1 MLKFIRKNIFI
12 ILIFIITLF
21 LGFLTFLTF
30 IDKSFIELTDEN
42 LQYLLV
48 SNILLLLVF
57 FSMIFIEIK
66 NSIKNE
72 IAIEGSRANR
82 KYITFFSLFT
92 LIPSILISVFSL
104 FLFSFALEKYF
115 DKKITTAVSNSYQ
128 LAINYV
134 STVRNKVESDIVLA
148 AFDLNKN
155 VSIFNEN
162 KQRFENYLNSQ
173 KLVRKLDAIFLI
185 DNSGKLLMSTD
196 RNQIQYIPP
205 STEQLKMVLN
215 DERPLKILN
224 AYKNTSAALMR
235 LANYDN
241 TFIYIIKYLDP
252 KISQYLTESSEA
264 LDFYYTVQDKRTGIK
279 FSFAIIY
286 IIIVTLLLFLS
297 ISIAIRFSSRF
308 FLSINNL
315 ISAST
320 NIGKGNLNSKV
331 PEIKTDKELEV
342 LNKNFNQMIDRLKYQ
357 QNKLLANER
366 HEAWESVARK
376 IAHEIKNPLT
386 PIQLIIDSLRK
397 KYSELFDEKNKESF
411 LEKIKTINKQI
422 KLIEKLVNEFSD
434 FARMPKPIFKK
445 NELNKV
451 IKDSINLMK
460 TNDKDIDF
468 NFVSEKAYYVNSD
481 IEQLNRV
488 FINLFKNSIES
499 LKEKHEKM
507 GNFQKKIDVEIQLIN
522 EYINIVVQDNGTGFT
537 NSDLRIFSK
546 PYFTTKKEGSGL
558 GLSIVEKILNDHNGF
573 IEFIPQ
579 KEGAKIK
586 LLLPKYVNWNFNNW
600 W

>member
-42 LQYLLV
+42 LQYLLI

-445 NELNKV
+445 NELNKI

-460 TNDKDIDF
+460 TNDKDIVI
-468 NFVSEKAYYVNSD
+468 NFKTEEVYYVNSD
-481 IEQLNRV
+481 TEQLNRV
-488 FINLFKNSIES
+488 FINLLKNSIES
-499 LKEKHEKM
+499 LKEKHQKT
-507 GNFQKKIDVEIQLIN
+507 GDFKKKIDVEIQLIN
-522 EYINIVVQDNGTGFT
+522 DYISIVVQDNGTGFT
-537 NSDLRIFSK
+537 NNDLKTLSK

-573 IEFIPQ
+573 IEFISQ

-586 LLLPKYVNWNFNNW
+586 ILLPKYVN
-600 W
+600 

>member
-12 ILIFIITLF
+12 IIIFIITLF

-42 LQYLLV
+42 LQYLLI

-66 NSIKNE
+66 NSIKSE

-128 LAINYV
+128 LAVNYV
-134 STVRNKVESDIVLA
+134 GTVRNKVESDIILA

-155 VSIFNEN
+155 VSIYNEN

-185 DNSGKLLMSTD
+185 NNTGKLLMSTD
-196 RNQIQYIPP
+196 RNKIQYMPP
-205 STEQLKMVLN
+205 SKEQLNMVLN

-224 AYKNTSAALMR
+224 AYENTSAALMR
-235 LANYDN
+235 LTNFDN
-241 TFIYIIKYLDP
+241 TYIYILKYLDP

-264 LDFYYTVQDKRTGIK
+264 IDFYYTVQDKRTGIK

-342 LNKNFNQMIDRLKYQ
+342 LNRNFNQMIDRLKYQ

-366 HEAWESVARK
+366 HEAWESIARK

-386 PIQLIIDSLRK
+386 PIQLIIDNLRK
-397 KYSELFDEKNKESF
+397 KYSELFDKKNKESF
-411 LEKIKTINKQI
+411 LDKIKTINKQV

-445 NELNKV
+445 NELNKI

-460 TNDKDIDF
+460 LNDKDTAI
-468 NFVSEKAYYVNSD
+468 NFQSVEVYYVNSD

-499 LKEKHEKM
+499 LKEKQEKV

-522 EYINIVVQDNGTGFT
+522 DYINIIVQDNGMGFT

-573 IEFIPQ
+573 IEFISQ

-586 LLLPKYVNWNFNNW
+586 ILLPKYVN
-600 W
+600 